1 MAPVGR
7 LYRRTMWRGIGAP
20 TWLGYGVWLAPM
32 AYGWLG
38 YGVQGVARLWRMDG
52 ACGVWMAPVAYGWR
66 LWRAGCAYGVQGA
79 PMACRVRIVWT
90 VYSVRLS
97 CLCVVHVSCLC
108 VVMVAPICRHGC
120 VAMACGY
127 PLGLRSIGYGSKA

>member
-7 LYRRTMWRGIGAP
+7 LYSRTRWRTIWRPMWRGIWRTVWRGIWRTIWRGIGAP
-20 TWLGYGVWLAPM
+20 TGLGYGARLAP
-32 AYGWLG
+32 AASGWLG
-38 YGVQGVARLWRMDG
+38 YGVQGVARLWRMVG
-52 ACGVWMAPVAYGWR
+52 
-66 LWRAGCAYGVQGA
+66 AYGVWLA
-79 PMACRVRIVWT
+79 PVACRVRIVWT

-120 VAMACGY
+120 AYM
-127 PLGLRSIGYGSKA
+127 PTW